1 MRKKLERLDRDDLAK
16 MVRRQSIFLVR
27 DARMTLNDQTY
38 GQKMNL
44 FDVGYRWVYAD
55 LVHNDLT
62 AKTETFP
69 HSEEDRYECAIPFI
83 FSIVYMCMKY
93 LAQIKSMETG
103 IMEIFTLS
111 DEAQKALSQHAPV
124 SK

>member
-1 MRKKLERLDRDDLAK
+1 
-16 MVRRQSIFLVR
+16 
-27 DARMTLNDQTY
+27 
-38 GQKMNL
+38 MNL

-69 HSEEDRYECAIPFI
+69 HTEEDRYEYAIPFI

-103 IMEIFTLS
+103 IMEILTLS
-111 DEAQKALSQHAPV
+111 DEAQKALSQHAPG